1 VSPAQPTL
9 ADELAACRRTARDC
23 QLVLALIGGVPLAPY
38 EAAEAQDKLAALA
51 KEALRPP
58 PAFTRL

>member
-1 VSPAQPTL
+1 MTAAQL
-9 ADELAACRRTARDC
+9 MAEELEACRRTARDC
-23 QLVLALIGGVPLAPY
+23 DLVLALIGGVPLAPY

-58 PAFTRL
+58 PGFTRL